1 MITGIRMRSLA
12 AIGAILLL
20 LSAGCTKKEC
30 VPSQRDAG
38 GLKLMTQRP
47 SLEGDDAHTPQ
58 RRAIL
63 KLGGQFCEFDLPGV
77 EQALLKVAG
86 VKAVDLRTM
95 KGAAMVTYE
104 AGNVSPTALLSA
116 VRSVKG
122 DGYYCTAKIMPD

>member
-1 MITGIRMRSLA
+1 MGVRGLSLA
-12 AIGAILLL
+12 AVGSMLLL
-20 LSAGCTKKEC
+20 AVGCTTKDC
-30 VPSQRDAG
+30 VPSQGSAMG
-38 GLKLMTQRP
+38 MKSTNQRQ
-47 SLEGDDAHTPQ
+47 SYDVDDPHSPI

-77 EQALLKVAG
+77 EQALLKVTG

-104 AGNVSPTALLSA
+104 AGNVSPTAMLSA

-122 DGYYCTAKIMPD
+122 DGYHCTAKIMPD

>member
-1 MITGIRMRSLA
+1 MGVRVLSLA
-12 AIGAILLL
+12 ALAAALLC
-20 LSAGCTKKEC
+20 SPSCTTKEC
-30 VPSQRDAG
+30 VPPRGDSAGVKLMSQRP
-38 GLKLMTQRP
+38 TY
-47 SLEGDDAHTPQ
+47 EVDDAHASE

-77 EQALLKVAG
+77 EQALLKVPG

-122 DGYYCTAKIMPD
+122 DGYYCTAKVMPD

>member
-1 MITGIRMRSLA
+1 VGVRGLSLA
-12 AIGAILLL
+12 AVGSLLL
-20 LSAGCTKKEC
+20 LAAGCATKEC
-30 VPSQRDAG
+30 VPSHADAAG
-38 GLKLMTQRP
+38 VKSMNHQLTYDI
-47 SLEGDDAHTPQ
+47 DDPHGPI

-77 EQALLKVAG
+77 EQALLRVTG

-95 KGAAMVTYE
+95 KGAVMVTYE
-104 AGNVSPTALLSA
+104 AGNVSPTAMLSA